1 MIPVEEYYYG
11 KSGLDSSKISLMDG
25 DVETSVYERGTPLN
39 IISSIRTS
47 SPDGYGKI
55 KFDQEGKKIEDKR
68 FRQNAGMISITDYIY
83 DYKGNNIAINL
94 SDGEY
99 HLKYRTENTFD
110 DDNNLVFT
118 KNTDGQTK
126 YKYNNLKQKTEEISY
141 QGDGRVKRKTFF
153 EYNIDGSIARII
165 SNDMERSF
173 FITYNRFGQETEN
186 YFSESNGPITKVVTM
201 HAGKFITGKKTIF
214 QERVLSDTS
223 YKYDAKKRVIEQTT
237 YFEGSQIGD
246 LEKTI
251 NRYDTGCPIPNQ
263 TLIYWGERLYS
274 KTTFELTPA
283 CKIKSRKVS
292 QPSGLYIVA
301 NDDPT
306 PRGIDSYKPIYDLKK
321 RLIEETY
328 TNTLKGIIYHIKIK
342 YLKDKIR
349 QVTLNDM
356 TLNFDENNQLTFT
369 TLNGKVKD
377 RYSYKYDKQANW
389 ILMEV
394 KENIF
399 MTHADDKTMKLM
411 ETKSRFTKREITYY

>member
-1 MIPVEEYYYG
+1 MVRLKHAAKTLRARSYIQNTPEPYGNLIDSTIEERYPGGNIKTLAFRNRGQTPVIKVKNYLNNNEHQLSTVLIPKTNKGKMTPVEEYYYG

-25 DVETSVYERGTPLN
+25 GVETSVYERGTPLN
-39 IISSIRTS
+39 ILSSIRIS

-55 KFDQEGKKIEDKR
+55 KFDLEGKKIEDKR
-68 FRQNAGMISITDYIY
+68 FRQNAGVISITDYIY
-83 DYKGNNIAINL
+83 DYKGNNIAINI

-110 DDNNLVFT
+110 DDNNLIFT

-153 EYNIDGSIARII
+153 DYNIDGSIARII

-246 LEKTI
+246 IEKTI

-263 TLIYWGERLYS
+263 TLVYWGERLYS

-321 RLIEETY
+321 RLIEETIPI
-328 TNTLKGIIYHIKIK
+328 LSKELFII
-342 YLKDKIR
+342 
-349 QVTLNDM
+349 
-356 TLNFDENNQLTFT
+356 
-369 TLNGKVKD
+369 
-377 RYSYKYDKQANW
+377 
-389 ILMEV
+389 
-394 KENIF
+394 
-399 MTHADDKTMKLM
+399 
-411 ETKSRFTKREITYY
+411 